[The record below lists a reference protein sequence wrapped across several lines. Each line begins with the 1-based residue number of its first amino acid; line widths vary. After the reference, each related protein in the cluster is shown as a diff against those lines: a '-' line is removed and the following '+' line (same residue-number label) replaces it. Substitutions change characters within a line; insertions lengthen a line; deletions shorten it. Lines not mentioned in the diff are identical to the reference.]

1 MPMYDFRC
9 PDCGHEFE
17 ELVFGNRL
25 PGKCPSCEGAAIER
39 KVSACA
45 ARISGGGGGASVAPS
60 SGCGGGSGFR

>member
-1 MPMYDFRC
+1 MPMYDFQC

-25 PGKCPSCEGAAIER
+25 PAQCPSCEGQEIER

-45 ARISGGGGGASVAPS
+45 ARISGSGGGAPAPS
-60 SGCGGGSGFR
+60 SGCGGGGGFR

>member
-25 PGKCPSCEGAAIER
+25 PAKCPSCAGAEIER

-45 ARISGGGGGASVAPS
+45 SRIAGGGGSAPAPS